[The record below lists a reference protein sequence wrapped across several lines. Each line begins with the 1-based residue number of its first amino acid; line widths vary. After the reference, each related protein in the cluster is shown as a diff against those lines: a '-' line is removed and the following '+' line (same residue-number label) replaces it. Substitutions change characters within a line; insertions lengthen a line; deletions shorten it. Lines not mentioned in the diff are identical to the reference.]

1 MKGYITLKL
10 LGLIPRDSF
19 EAFLT
24 CDKHL
29 HAQPL
34 NRLCQICVFL
44 FVYSWEGVFCVC
56 RSYAPGFRSCRV
68 GKRGLNCV
76 KIKLW
81 CAQLL
86 RAKPSSQAPSTDTGC
101 VSYPIMTCLHRQHA
115 WNRHETGTERNCS
128 LMSKMLSRWAAPLHN
143 RLVCIYLLIIR
154 LIMYVC
160 MHKKKMYVFSVTFF
174 TAFGPSAKERTR
186 FKLLHSSNTHT

>member
-1 MKGYITLKL
+1 MKGYITFKIA
-10 LGLIPRDSF
+10 GLIPRDSF

-34 NRLCQICVFL
+34 HRLCQICVFL
-44 FVYSWEGVFCVC
+44 FVTRGREFLCVQKVMLPDSGVVASKAGVKLRQNKDYDA
-56 RSYAPGFRSCRV
+56 RSYSERNPHV
-68 GKRGLNCV
+68 KR
-76 KIKLW
+76 
-81 CAQLL
+81 
-86 RAKPSSQAPSTDTGC
+86 
-101 VSYPIMTCLHRQHA
+101 LHRHRMRLISYNDLPAQTA
-115 WNRHETGTERNCS
+115 CLEPTRTGTERNCS

-160 MHKKKMYVFSVTFF
+160 MHKKKCMYSQ
-174 TAFGPSAKERTR
+174 
-186 FKLLHSSNTHT
+186 